1 VDGIE
6 VFRYNLANLT
16 VPLTS
21 ITAAPN
27 RPVVVTD
34 AIGMWT
40 ANDIGQFWLP
50 HPHNHGSNARPF
62 YPG

>member
-1 VDGIE
+1 

-21 ITAAPN
+21 ITAAPS
-27 RPVVVTD
+27 RPVMVTD

-50 HPHNHGSNARPF
+50 HLHNQGANARPF